1 MTWLKQRGGGAGSVE
16 KAKRQFQLKLGGR
29 MICDACLREWVLL
42 RAHLKQYTDTP
53 EGKRELVQCPSC
65 GHLQVVLSPSGAE
78 NGD

>member
-1 MTWLKQRGGGAGSVE
+1 
-16 KAKRQFQLKLGGR
+16 